1 MNAFRTRGR
10 SWLEGVLRQRAHL
23 DRAGLS
29 QGDIAHRRENWQRIR
44 VNLDANSLP
53 SDELMARFILR
64 YEAEIASLL
73 PGSGSKTHRAAWLK
87 FLSITQ
93 EAKQIWKNKP
103 IMAARLA

>member
-10 SWLEGVLRQRAHL
+10 SWLEGVLRQRAYL

-29 QGDIAHRRENWQRIR
+29 QGDVARRRDNWQRIKT
-44 VNLDANSLP
+44 NLEGNSLP

-87 FLSITQ
+87 FSSITS
-93 EAKQIWKNKP
+93 EAKQLWKTKP
-103 IMAARLA
+103 LTKTVG

>member
-1 MNAFRTRGR
+1 MQNFRTRGR

-29 QGDIAHRRENWQRIR
+29 RGDIARRLDNWERIK

-64 YEAEIASLL
+64 YETEIASLL
-73 PGSGSKTHRAAWLK
+73 PGSGSKNARSAWQK
-87 FLSITQ
+87 YYSITS

-103 IMAARLA
+103 LTATSAV